1 MKYYLAALI
10 IAMYLTMNNKS
21 LAITIPEG
29 SKPPVPA
36 IVYSPKNT
44 EMLIFRGTIRTTHDG
59 DGTALYTEQAVYP
72 LLGGDFAMIIGEEVN
87 IIGKIIRED
96 DIEKIVVARV
106 QFERE

>member
-1 MKYYLAALI
+1 MKF
-10 IAMYLTMNNKS
+10 YLTTFIMTMFLTMTGKGF
-21 LAITIPEG
+21 AITIPEG

-44 EMLIFRGTIRTTHDG
+44 EMLIFRGTILGTYDG
-59 DGTALYTEQAVYP
+59 EGTALYTEQAVYP
-72 LLGGDFAMIIGEEVN
+72 LIGGDFAMIIGEEVN
-87 IIGKIIRED
+87 IIGKVVKED

>member
-1 MKYYLAALI
+1 MKFYLATLI
-10 IAMYLTMNNKS
+10 IAMYLTIADKG
-21 LAITIPEG
+21 LAITIPQG

-44 EMLIFRGTIRTTHDG
+44 EMLIFRGTIKGTQDG
-59 DGTALYTEQAVYP
+59 EGTALYTEQAIYP

-87 IIGKIIRED
+87 IIGKMVTED